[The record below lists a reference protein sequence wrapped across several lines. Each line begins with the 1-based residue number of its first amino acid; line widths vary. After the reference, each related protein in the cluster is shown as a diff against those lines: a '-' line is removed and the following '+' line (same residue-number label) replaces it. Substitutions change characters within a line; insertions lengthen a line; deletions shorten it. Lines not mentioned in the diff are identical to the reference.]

1 MKKYI
6 LSVFI
11 CLLTNS
17 SFSQSSNWKLID
29 VEKTNFSNTSL
40 KLRKTVPTN
49 FKIYELDTKKLKKE
63 LSFAKVNE
71 LILIELPT
79 PDGVQKFSIKKASS
93 LSEELTLK
101 FPMIASYVAKGV
113 DNTSAVARIS
123 VGTDGFH
130 GVIFYAN
137 KPSFYIDPYT
147 KNNDYYIAYS
157 RSSLPQRD
165 QEFRCGVNTQLKRN
179 EVIENTQKN
188 ANDGLLR
195 TFRLALVC
203 SGEYAEFHLNDQGV
217 ANNASDNIKKAAVLS
232 AMNTSM
238 TRING
243 VFERDLGVRMEIV
256 GNNDQIIF
264 LDAATDGITDGNAG
278 TMINQVQTICDSTIG
293 SANYDIGHIFS
304 IGGSGLAGLGVVCI
318 NGSKARGVTGIA
330 TPTGDPYDID
340 YVSHEMGHQFGANH
354 TQNNGCNRNNSTA
367 VEPGSAS
374 TIMGYAG
381 ICAPNVQNNSDDH
394 FHSVSIT
401 EMWNKIQSTANCA
414 QTTATGNSAPI
425 INEGQDYTIP
435 KSTPFVLKGNASD
448 GNEND
453 VLSYNWEQIDNQVVT
468 MPPVSTST
476 SGPAFRSNPS
486 LSSPNRYMPA
496 LPTVIA
502 GSISSTWEVVPTVAR
517 EMNFSLVVRDN
528 VAGGANSARDD
539 IKVTTQDITPFT
551 VDGPSTNVDWPVGSS
566 QTINW
571 VVGATNQAPVNSQS
585 INILLSTDG
594 GISFPTTLASGTAN
608 DGAHTIVVP
617 NNITT
622 QARILVEAA
631 DNIFYNV
638 NSTNFTISASDPTF
652 IVTDTTGVVEVCSNN
667 ITSAT
672 YNISVDF
679 LNNFSETVSFLT
691 TGEPIGSSVSFSP
704 TTINSSGSVT
714 MTVSNLNSVVPDSYL
729 IDITAFSSSI
739 TRNINVT
746 LNILNA
752 TFEPLNLTSPNNN
765 DTGISLTPSFSWD
778 AISNASSYDIEIATD
793 LEFNSII
800 ATQNITTNSYTA
812 AALNQS
818 TTYYWRVKA
827 KNSCGEGDFSSVS
840 SFTTQTC
847 SRCASQGTT
856 QYNTSTT
863 RVIFNTIDN
872 ATGKPAG
879 YSDYTNISTAVN
891 RNTTYDLTVQVNTDG
906 NYQTGTLVWI
916 DWNQNC
922 DFDDA
927 GEEYTLGT
935 ASNQVDGETSNSPLS
950 ILIPSDASLGQTVMR
965 VSTQYNAYPTSCQQ
979 NFDGEVE
986 DYTLNV
992 ISLISWTGTTSSDWS
1007 TTSNWST
1014 GAVPTSSDIVVI
1026 DGTFA
1031 NEPTISN
1038 TDAVAQ
1044 SVTVASGNT
1053 LTIGQSSSLTVSG
1066 DFTNSGT
1073 VTLNS
1078 TADDFSSLIVTGTAT
1093 GDITYNR
1100 FVNSYNDGF
1109 GGGWDLVGSPTVMTI
1124 TDFTTAN
1131 GANIQVL
1138 GDDYAF
1144 SQYDNAIGDWVRY
1157 QTASQTGSFTT
1168 GQGYSMATVEVSPP
1182 PPGAAG
1188 TTVAFT
1194 GAMQTTDQ
1202 SINIINNTGLNGV
1215 GRRWNLVSNP
1225 YPSYING
1232 NTAAGASNFI
1242 DTNLAVIDDNYGAVY
1257 GWNGSSYDI
1266 YNLLTGA
1273 FSIAPGQGFWVAAL
1287 NTTDTAL
1294 SFTANMRTTTGT
1306 GDFVSG
1312 PQLLTHHVAVKLF
1325 NGETQKATTDFYFRD
1340 GLSLGLD
1347 PGYDAAAFNQSTKLS
1362 SRLAMGSQETAF
1374 SINAMGMDAMQNTR
1388 VPLEIR
1394 QNAGQTFR
1402 VSMTD
1407 MDLPEDIYVYLE
1419 DTLNGTLTSLKD
1431 QDFELVAQSN
1441 LSGADRFFIVFKS
1454 NSVLSSGDTLGINTL
1469 NVYKANTD
1477 SFVTITGISLE
1488 LGKLNV
1494 SLYNIL
1500 GQTVREKAL
1509 NPTTATQTISTQGLA
1524 SGLYIVQL
1532 RSGNQIFIKKIII
1545 E

>member
-1509 NPTTATQTISTQGLA
+1509 NPTTATQTISTQGLV

-1532 RSGNQIFIKKIII
+1532 RSGNQVVIKKIII

>member
-1168 GQGYSMATVEVSPP
+1168 AQGYSMATVEVSPP

-1188 TTVAFT
+1188 ATVAFT

-1509 NPTTATQTISTQGLA
+1509 NPTTATQTISTQGLV

-1532 RSGNQIFIKKIII
+1532 RSGNQVVIKKIII